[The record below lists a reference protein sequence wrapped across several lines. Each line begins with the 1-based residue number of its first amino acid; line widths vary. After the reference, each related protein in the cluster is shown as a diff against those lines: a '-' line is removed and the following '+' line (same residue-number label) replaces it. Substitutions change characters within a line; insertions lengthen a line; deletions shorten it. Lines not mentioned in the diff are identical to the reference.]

1 MTHIVHLNVDPEH
14 NQYETL
20 LLKVATK
27 TLTLAQA
34 PSAELSIALVDE
46 QRIHD
51 LNREFRN
58 QDDPTDV
65 LAFQGE
71 NIDPETGLA
80 YLGDVIIAVSFARA
94 QAKSAGHSTE
104 AELSLLVIHGI
115 LHLLGSF
122 SRQQRRGQPC
132 NLWSSRMPFHVH
144 EDSFLSLVA
153 FPCVEVSMARF
164 PLLVRK
170 LPRV

>member
-34 PSAELSIALVDE
+34 PSGELSIALVDE
-46 QRIHD
+46 QHIHD

-94 QAKSAGHSTE
+94 QARSAGHSTE

-115 LHLLGSF
+115 LHPPTHIRNESSPYQIIDWRDATLMNWMEA
-122 SRQQRRGQPC
+122 SRPRICHLPPKAAFD
-132 NLWSSRMPFHVH
+132 SSM
-144 EDSFLSLVA
+144 
-153 FPCVEVSMARF
+153 M
-164 PLLVRK
+164 
-170 LPRV
+170 